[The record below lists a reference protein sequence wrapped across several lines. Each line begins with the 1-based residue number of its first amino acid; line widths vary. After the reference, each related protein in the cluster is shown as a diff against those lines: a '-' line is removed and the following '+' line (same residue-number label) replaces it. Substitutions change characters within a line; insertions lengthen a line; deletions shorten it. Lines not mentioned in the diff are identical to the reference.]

1 MDLNQAVTQ
10 AVVTTQSEI
19 NQSQVTER
27 IAFFDE
33 DGNPVNVADAAAPTG
48 ASVTLTGYESG
59 SSGDVAATDS
69 VNAAIAKLEA
79 RIAALEAAAT

>member
-33 DGNPVNVADAAAPTG
+33 DGNVVDVTGGGSATG
-48 ASVTLTGYESG
+48 ASVVLTGYESG